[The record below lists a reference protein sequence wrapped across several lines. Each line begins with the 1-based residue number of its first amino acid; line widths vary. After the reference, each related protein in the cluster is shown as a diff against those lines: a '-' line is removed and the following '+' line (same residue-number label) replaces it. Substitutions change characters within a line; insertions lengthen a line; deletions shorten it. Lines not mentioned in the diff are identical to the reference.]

1 MVVSDLLRVY
11 ILASR
16 SRHEVEGKSFDVRAV
31 SLVELDT
38 CERLGVIAPLE
49 VKQLGSNRRV
59 RRVNREHLCIGGE
72 ICEGGLRCLV
82 ELGRYEEV
90 KDLL

>member
-1 MVVSDLLRVY
+1 MIVSDLLRVY

-16 SRHEVEGKSFDVRAV
+16 SRHEVEGKRFDVRAV

-38 CERLGVIAPLE
+38 CERLGVMAPIE
-49 VKQLGSNRRV
+49 VQHLSSDRRLSCVDHNRI
-59 RRVNREHLCIGGE
+59 CIGGE
-72 ICEGGLRCLV
+72 ISKGGLRCFA
-82 ELGRYEEV
+82 ELRRYKEV